1 MGHYST
7 MIYLIKLFKF
17 LIFFIIDIKSSYYLL
32 IFFYLLLKINLELI
46 KFYLFYNYKIL
57 HNFLNKIN

>member
-1 MGHYST
+1 MGHYLT

-32 IFFYLLLKINLELI
+32 IFFYLLLKINFELI
-46 KFYLFYNYKIL
+46 KFYLFYKIL
-57 HNFLNKIN
+57 NIKFYIIS